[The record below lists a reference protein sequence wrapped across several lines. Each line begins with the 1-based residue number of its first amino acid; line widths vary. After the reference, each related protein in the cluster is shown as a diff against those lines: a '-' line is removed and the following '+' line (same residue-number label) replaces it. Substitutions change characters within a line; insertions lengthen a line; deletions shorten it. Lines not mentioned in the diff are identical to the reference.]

1 MCRRRSDDNSS
12 DRKILLGKRP
22 TEVPSDET
30 GVEFDEDKIDRI
42 LSDVRDEIHLNAR
55 RETRGKYE

>member
-1 MCRRRSDDNSS
+1 LG
-12 DRKILLGKRP
+12 DRKIRLGKRP

-42 LSDVRDEIHLNAR
+42 LSHVRGEVHLNACR
-55 RETRGKYE
+55 ATQGKYKQEAG